1 MSDLELKPIN
11 KFFRVTTSS
20 NKFTKDINSDINSLH
35 VYNNSP
41 YKIILPVR
49 FVEYCETNGTVFPAE
64 ERAIRVINILKLLD
78 ICKSTIGNEELSI
91 SNIANDS
98 KRYRDFVLNLHF
110 KFEIIQK
117 KNKNFSQFS
126 IFIILKESNKNLIN
140 Y

>member
-1 MSDLELKPIN
+1 MCELEPIH

-49 FVEYCETNGTVFPAE
+49 FVGYCETNGTIFPAE

-91 SNIANDS
+91 SNITNDS
-98 KRYRDFVLNLHF
+98 KRNREYFT
-110 KFEIIQK
+110 
-117 KNKNFSQFS
+117 KNTLF
-126 IFIILKESNKNLIN
+126 
-140 Y
+140 